1 MHITSFIALGKHQ
14 AMDEITFYDIFAQF
28 PASIDCWPMPAEL
41 PHAPRMSAASSGFS
55 MPPEWSPQEAVWLS
69 WPVDDPRHWG
79 GGKRDLI
86 WNKFAEIAAVISRF
100 ETVRINAPGSNQRE
114 ILELCNRAKAVPE
127 RVELFDHPHNDV
139 WCRDHGP
146 IFVKHHKTG
155 KLAVTDWEFN
165 AWGEKFPPWDLDN
178 AIPAKV
184 AESLGL
190 PRFPGGMIL
199 EGGAIEINGSGQLL
213 TTEAVLLNPNRN
225 PGLDRSDIE
234 QRLRDGL
241 GVSEVLW
248 LKQGI
253 EGDDTD
259 GHIDDLA
266 RFVDDSTLLACHEP
280 DSTSG
285 NHGVLADNLA
295 RLRSFHDPRGRAF
308 EVVEIPL
315 PSACEV
321 PGWRLP
327 VLPASYVNFLI
338 VNGGVLVPTF
348 RQSRN
353 DDRALGVI
361 RELFPDRKITGI
373 DCLDLVE
380 EGGTLHCI
388 SQQQPSGA
396 PSS

>member
-1 MHITSFIALGKHQ
+1 MH
-14 AMDEITFYDIFAQF
+14 
-28 PASIDCWPMPAEL
+28 
-41 PHAPRMSAASSGFS
+41 AAAAGFT
-55 MPPEWSPQEAVWLS
+55 MPPEWSTQKAVWLS

-79 GGKRDLI
+79 GAKQDLI
-86 WNKFAEIAAVISRF
+86 HAKFAEIAAAISRH
-100 ETVRINAPGSNQRE
+100 EAVRINAPGAQHAAIRTA
-114 ILELCNRAKAVPE
+114 CDRAKAVPE
-127 RVELFDHPHNDV
+127 HVEFFDHPHNDV

-146 IFVKHHKTG
+146 IFVKHRET
-155 KLAVTDWEFN
+155 AEVAITDWEFN
-165 AWGEKFPPWDLDN
+165 AWGGKFPPWELDN
-178 AIPAKV
+178 SIPQQIAR
-184 AESLGL
+184 SLGK
-190 PRFPGGMIL
+190 RVFHGGMIL
-199 EGGAIEINGSGQLL
+199 EGGAIEINGAGQLL

-225 PGLDRSDIE
+225 SMMDRVEIE
-234 QRLRDGL
+234 QKLRDGL
-241 GVSEVLW
+241 GVSDILW

-266 RFVDDSTLLACHEP
+266 RFIDERTIIACIDGDAASPNHQILAE
-280 DSTSG
+280 
-285 NHGVLADNLA
+285 NLSD
-295 RLRSFHDPRGRAF
+295 LRAFLGPGGRPF

-315 PSACEV
+315 PEACEV

-348 RQSRN
+348 RQGRN
-353 DDRALGVI
+353 DDRALGML

-388 SQQQPSGA
+388 SQQQPA
-396 PSS
+396 